1 LRLFDI
7 CSPLLRLVMN
17 IYLFCGLIKKIIFL
31 RKIIVILPVFFM
43 FKLPMITSILE
54 KEYVYTYIFTML
66 YYD

>member
-1 LRLFDI
+1 
-7 CSPLLRLVMN
+7 MN